1 MLSLGFHYR
10 NIYYSYRMDWSLD
23 GLQALI
29 KYSTYAFAGWLGSWI
44 IFFLLVPFM
53 TAAFGKVRGTAINY
67 GLTWVVM
74 VAIVLGLEFG
84 LKKDESYEELVS
96 MNF

>member
-1 MLSLGFHYR
+1 
-10 NIYYSYRMDWSLD
+10 MDWSLD

-44 IFFLLVPFM
+44 IFFLLLPFM
-53 TAAFGKVRGTAINY
+53 MAVFGKVRGTAINY

-74 VAIVLGLEFG
+74 VAIILGLEFG
-84 LKKDESYEELVS
+84 LKKDESYEEHEF
-96 MNF
+96 MPF